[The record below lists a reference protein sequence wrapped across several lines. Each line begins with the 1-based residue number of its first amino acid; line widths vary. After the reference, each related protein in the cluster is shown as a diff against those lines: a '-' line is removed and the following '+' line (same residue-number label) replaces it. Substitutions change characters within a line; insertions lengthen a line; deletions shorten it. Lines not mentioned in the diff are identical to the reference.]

1 MSLRMSEWPG
11 LILEIIRNSS
21 KFISPE
27 RKKYMY
33 MKYTYVYKW
42 THVKHIGIHTALK
55 LALNLY
61 KA

>member
-27 RKKYMY
+27 RKKNMY
-33 MKYTYVYKW
+33 MKYTYLGDMYMKTSHSVP
-42 THVKHIGIHTALK
+42 
-55 LALNLY
+55 
-61 KA
+61 